1 MHRNVVET
9 IIGGIVLLVAA
20 IFLVFAYSS
29 TDVTPSAGYEVVAR
43 FDRIGDL
50 QKGSDVHVSGIKVGT
65 VVRQN
70 LDPETFLA
78 VVHMNLD
85 SDVQLPKDTSARIE
99 STGLLGGARLALEPG
114 GDEDNLEDGDEIIY
128 TQGAVS
134 LMDLIGQAIFSAN
147 QDDRE

>member
-1 MHRNVVET
+1 MQRNVVET

-20 IFLVFAYSS
+20 IFLVFAYTS
-29 TDVTPSAGYEVVAR
+29 TDVTPSTGYEVVAK

-50 QKGSDVHVSGIKVGT
+50 KKGSDVHVSGIRIGT
-65 VVRQN
+65 VVRQD
-70 LDPETFLA
+70 LDPDTFLA

-85 SDVQLPKDTSARIE
+85 SDIKLPKDTSARIE
-99 STGLLGGARLALEPG
+99 STGLLGGARMALEPG

-147 QDDRE
+147 QNDE